1 MFLTQGS
8 ANGVVISDEDKK
20 TITIAVDSAQRDG
33 KELLTVIRHCIRRI
47 NGEHLK
53 VIEQVPVVED
63 GKVIDFVDYKL
74 LRHAEAHNQGT
85 VQVNVQ
91 GDYAFLDVAELIDGY
106 RINDDTRFDYE
117 KFLKDLF
124 DISARQTENRTDIVK
139 ESEDATNRRFRT
151 ALLDCNYS
159 VADQSQGGQSASGKN
174 AGERDLVIRHK
185 ETGIAEVIIEAENIK
200 DFHQAS
206 ITEHLSLIH
215 I

>member
-85 VQVNVQ
+85 VQV
-91 GDYAFLDVAELIDGY
+91 
-106 RINDDTRFDYE
+106 
-117 KFLKDLF
+117 
-124 DISARQTENRTDIVK
+124 
-139 ESEDATNRRFRT
+139 
-151 ALLDCNYS
+151 
-159 VADQSQGGQSASGKN
+159 
-174 AGERDLVIRHK
+174 
-185 ETGIAEVIIEAENIK
+185 
-200 DFHQAS
+200 
-206 ITEHLSLIH
+206 LSLIH